1 MLISLSDF
9 RKFFRYEYSFYIS
22 DCTITKKNVS
32 AFVLEA
38 ELSEDQLEEEQSNSW
53 DPDLRLKALCL
64 FNINKPLEKQWAIK
78 YLPGWKSIINGS
90 ASMPAEVVNLQTT
103 SLYPSFANRVFV
115 LGNGQAVEEDPLEP
129 LINGQSYSRGALTK
143 IKTIEG
149 FAYACGHR
157 RSLIRRLEK
166 NTWESFSHRF
176 PYDSQHLFNH
186 CSVNPG
192 FEDVDGWS
200 TSDIYLVGGHGEV
213 WHFDG
218 QSAQQLKFPS
228 SGRLYAIC
236 CGGDGVVYIAGDDGF
251 YCGNGD
257 FWTRISG
264 SRSIPRIKDM
274 VWFED
279 RIWCTGLSGGV
290 YQIHQQKVVIP
301 NLPLN
306 INACAGNLSTEEG
319 LLLMA
324 GPGGAAF
331 KSEGRWQIIC
341 LNAEMDALLRS
352 PSGQ

>member
-9 RKFFRYEYSFYIS
+9 RKFFRYEYSFYIA
-22 DCTITKKNVS
+22 DCTITKKNVF

-38 ELSEDQLEEEQSNSW
+38 ELSEDQLEEEQSNCW

-64 FNINKPLEKQWAIK
+64 FNMNRPLEKQWAIK

-129 LINGQSYSRGALTK
+129 LMNNQTYARGALTK

-149 FAYACGHR
+149 YAYVCGHG

-166 NTWESFSHRF
+166 NTWESFSQCF
-176 PYDSQHLFNH
+176 PYDSQQLLNH

-192 FEDVDGWS
+192 FEDLDGWS

-218 QSAQQLKFPS
+218 QSAQQLKSPS

-236 CGGDGVVYIAGDDGF
+236 CGGDGMIYIAGDDGL
-251 YCGNGD
+251 YCGNGHL
-257 FWTRISG
+257 WTHIPG
-264 SRSIPRIKDM
+264 SESIPCIKDM

-279 RIWCTGLSGGV
+279 QIWCTGLLGGV
-290 YQIHQQKVVIP
+290 YQIHQQKLVKTA
-301 NLPLN
+301 LPPE
-306 INACAGNLSTEEG
+306 IKACAGNLSTEG
-319 LLLMA
+319 DLLLMG

-331 KSEGRWQIIC
+331 KSEGLWQIIFS
-341 LNAEMDALLRS
+341 NAEMEALLQTS
-352 PSGQ
+352 NAP